1 MDGETNPLDQYEPVE
16 DEVLEEEEEGEDLME
31 NMERDYQPQPHLD
44 NYDAE
49 GIDDDAEEEGD
60 VDAHAARMAAE
71 EELNRRDAK
80 KLRPRRGAV
89 PDFMMEDDDQPRRD
103 EFNRR
108 RKRRS
113 DAGMEEDTA
122 VPLELDIEEAKGR
135 LTEWIA
141 QEQVASEIKR
151 RFRYFLRNYPHG
163 CGRDQAAQE
172 ARANHTGVG
181 EDGEGIYMERIRA
194 MAKDNKRSLELDYAH
209 WAEFQPTLSI
219 WLADAPKQ
227 MMEYLDEAAT
237 EVVEKVFSSEFFDA
251 FKAYGEE
258 YRVHVRVVG
267 LPISDSLRD
276 LRNYHLNCL
285 IRVSGVVTRRTGVFP
300 QLQLIKYDCVKCGYV
315 LGPFAMHT
323 DTAVKPNACPS
334 CTSKGPFEVNSSET
348 VYRDYQKITLQESPG
363 SVPAGRLPR
372 HKEVILTNDL
382 IDCARPGEEVEVTGV
397 YMYGYDA
404 SLNVKNSFPVFSTHI
419 EANFVSKREDIYSVH
434 ALTDDDKARVIELSR
449 DPRIGER
456 IIKSMAP
463 SIYGHENIKTALA
476 LCLMGGVEKSPSP
489 AYRLR
494 GDINVLLLGDP
505 GVAKSQFLKYV
516 EKTAPRAVYTTGK
529 GASAVGLTAAVTRDP
544 ITKEWTLEG
553 GALVLADKGVC
564 LIDEFD
570 KMNDQDRVSIHEAME
585 QQSISISKA
594 GIVTQLQAR
603 CAVIAAA
610 NPVGG
615 RYDPSKT
622 LAENVE
628 LSDPI
633 LSRFDVLAVVRDI
646 VDPVNDEKLAQ
657 FVVGSH
663 IAAHPVKQARDQE
676 AREAGTLAEAP
687 ETSNPVDP
695 DVLPQELLRKYITYA
710 KQHCRPQLQQADY
723 DRILRLYAALRQE
736 AALTH
741 GMPVAVRHLES
752 VVRMSEASARMH
764 LRDYVADYDIN
775 VAIKMMVHSFISSQK
790 FTVQQ
795 TLERKFSRYLTLP
808 QDYHALLISL
818 LRQALRA
825 VQREQALA
833 GGAGDTQLKISAR
846 LLEDKARE
854 YDIADVSSLYGSA
867 MFRNCGFAFD
877 RAHNVITYTST

>member
-1 MDGETNPLDQYEPVE
+1 MDGEANPLDQYEPVE
-16 DEVLEEEEEGEDLME
+16 DEVVEEEEEGEDLME

-44 NYDAE
+44 NYDPE
-49 GIDDDAEEEGD
+49 GLDDEEVEDGVEDA
-60 VDAHAARMAAE
+60 VAARLAAE
-71 EELNRRDAK
+71 EELNRRDAQK
-80 KLRPRRGAV
+80 MRPRRTL
-89 PDFMMEDDDQPRRD
+89 PDFMLAEDDDDPRED
-103 EFNRR
+103 FNRR
-108 RKRRS
+108 RKRRQS
-113 DAGMEEDTA
+113 IDVAPSETA
-122 VPLELDIEEAKGR
+122 DIPLDLDIEEVKGR

-141 QEQVASEIKR
+141 QEQVAAEIKR
-151 RFRYFLRNYPHG
+151 RFRHFLRNYPNDNPNG
-163 CGRDQAAQE
+163 QQQQSVGRQPE
-172 ARANHTGVG
+172 L
-181 EDGEGIYMERIRA
+181 YMDRIRA
-194 MAKDNKRSLELDYAH
+194 MCKDNKRSLELEYSH

-219 WLADAPKQ
+219 WVADAPRQ
-227 MMEYLDEAAT
+227 MLEYLDEAAT
-237 EVVEKVFSSEFFDA
+237 EVVEKVFSDQFFDMWR
-251 FKAYGEE
+251 AYGEE
-258 YRVHVRVVG
+258 YRVHVRLVG

-285 IRVSGVVTRRTGVFP
+285 VRVSGVVTRRTGVFP
-300 QLQLIKYDCVKCGYV
+300 QLRLIKYDCAKCGHV

-323 DTAVKPNACPS
+323 ETEVRPHNCPACS
-334 CTSKGPFEVNSSET
+334 SKGPFMVNSSET
-348 VYRDYQKITLQESPG
+348 VYRDYQKLTLQESPG

-372 HKEVILTNDL
+372 HKEVILTHDL
-382 IDCARPGEEVEVTGV
+382 IDCARPGEEIEVTGLYV
-397 YMYGYDA
+397 YGYDA

-419 EANFVSKREDIYSVH
+419 EANFVSKREDIYSLH
-434 ALTDDDKARVIELSR
+434 ALTDDDKARVLELSR

-456 IIKSMAP
+456 IIKSIAP
-463 SIYGHENIKTALA
+463 SIYGHEFIKTALA
-476 LCLMGGVEKSPSP
+476 LSLMGGVEKSPSP
-489 AYRLR
+489 AHRLR

-505 GVAKSQFLKYV
+505 GVAKSQFLKYI

-529 GASAVGLTAAVTRDP
+529 GASAVGLTAAVQRDP

-603 CAVIAAA
+603 CAVMAAA
-610 NPVGG
+610 NPIGG
-615 RYDPSKT
+615 RYDPSRT

-657 FVVGSH
+657 FVVGNH
-663 IAAHPVKQARDQE
+663 IASHPIKQQRDQE
-676 AREAGTLAEAP
+676 AREAGLAPQQHEEA
-687 ETSNPVDP
+687 SNPVDP
-695 DVLPQELLRKYITYA
+695 DVLPQELLRKYVTYA
-710 KQHCRPQLQQADY
+710 KQHCRPTLQQADY

-736 AALTH
+736 AAVTH

-764 LRDYVADYDIN
+764 LREYVADYDIN
-775 VAIKMMVHSFISSQK
+775 VAIKMMVRSFIGSQK

-818 LRQALRA
+818 LRQALRG
-825 VQREQALA
+825 VQREQAML
-833 GGAGDTQLKISAR
+833 GGQADTQLKISAR
-846 LLEDKARE
+846 VLEDKARE
-854 YDIADVSSLYGSA
+854 HEIADLSSLYSSN
-867 MFRNCGFAFD
+867 MFRNCGFTYD
-877 RAHNVITYTST
+877 RTANVITYTST

>member
-1 MDGETNPLDQYEPVE
+1 MDGEANPLDQYEPVDNE
-16 DEVLEEEEEGEDLME
+16 FMDEEEEGEDLME

-44 NYDAE
+44 NYDPD
-49 GIDDDAEEEGD
+49 GLDDNE
-60 VDAHAARMAAE
+60 VDDGVEDPIAARLAAE
-71 EELNRRDAK
+71 EELNWRDARQM
-80 KLRPRRGAV
+80 RPRRTL
-89 PDFMMEDDDQPRRD
+89 PDFMMADDDDDPRRED
-103 EFNRR
+103 FNRR
-108 RKRRS
+108 RKRRQS
-113 DAGMEEDTA
+113 FDIAPSETHD
-122 VPLELDIEEAKGR
+122 VPLDLDIEEVKGR

-141 QEQVASEIKR
+141 QEQVAAEIKR
-151 RFRYFLRNYPHG
+151 RFRHFLRNYPNDNPNG
-163 CGRDQAAQE
+163 QQPPGG
-172 ARANHTGVG
+172 ARQP
-181 EDGEGIYMERIRA
+181 EIYMERIRA
-194 MAKDNKRSLELDYAH
+194 MCKDNKRSLELEYSH

-219 WLADAPKQ
+219 WVADAPRQ
-227 MMEYLDEAAT
+227 MLEYMDEAAT
-237 EVVEKVFSSEFFDA
+237 EVVEKVFSEQFFDMWR
-251 FKAYGEE
+251 AYGEE
-258 YRVHVRVVG
+258 YQAHVRLVG

-285 IRVSGVVTRRTGVFP
+285 VRVAGVVTRRTGVFP
-300 QLQLIKYDCVKCGYV
+300 QLRLIKYDCVKCGYV
-315 LGPFAMHT
+315 MGPFAMHT
-323 DTAVKPNACPS
+323 ETEVKPNACPS
-334 CTSKGPFEVNSSET
+334 CQSKGPFTINSSET
-348 VYRDYQKITLQESPG
+348 VYRDYQKLTLQESPG

-372 HKEVILTNDL
+372 HKEVILTHDL
-382 IDCARPGEEVEVTGV
+382 IDCARPGEEIEVTGMYV
-397 YMYGYDA
+397 YGYDA

-419 EANFVSKREDIYSVH
+419 EANFVSKREDVYSMH
-434 ALTDDDKARVIELSR
+434 ALTDDDKARVLELSR
-449 DPRIGER
+449 DPRIGQR
-456 IIKSMAP
+456 IIKSIAP
-463 SIYGHENIKTALA
+463 SIYGHEYIKTALA
-476 LCLMGGVEKSPSP
+476 LSLMGGVEKSPSP

-494 GDINVLLLGDP
+494 GDINILLLGDP
-505 GVAKSQFLKYV
+505 GVAKSQFLKYL

-529 GASAVGLTAAVTRDP
+529 GASAVGLTAAVQRDP

-615 RYDPSKT
+615 RYDPSRT

-646 VDPVNDEKLAQ
+646 VDPVNDEKLAS
-657 FVVGSH
+657 FVVDNHMKS
-663 IAAHPVKQARDQE
+663 HPVKMAREQE
-676 AREAGTLAEAP
+676 AREAGIQQP
-687 ETSNPVDP
+687 EEETPIPTDP
-695 DVLPQELLRKYITYA
+695 DILPQDLLRKYVTYA
-710 KQHCRPQLQQADY
+710 KQNCRPTLQEADY

-764 LRDYVADYDIN
+764 LRDYVADHDIN
-775 VAIKMMVHSFISSQK
+775 VAIKMMVHSFIGSQK

-808 QDYHALLISL
+808 QDYHSLLMSL

-825 VQREQALA
+825 AQREQALA
-833 GGAGDTQLKISAR
+833 GEWQGSQVKVLGR
-846 LLEDKARE
+846 VLEEKARE
-854 YDIADVSSLYGSA
+854 LEISDVASLYSSS
-867 MFRNCGFAFD
+867 MFRSSGFSYDSIA
-877 RAHNVITYTST
+877 NVITYTST

>member
-1 MDGETNPLDQYEPVE
+1 MEGEANPLDQFEPVE
-16 DEVLEEEEEGEDLME
+16 DEVPDEEEEEGEDLME
-31 NMERDYQPQPHLD
+31 NMERDYQAQPHLD
-44 NYDAE
+44 HY
-49 GIDDDAEEEGD
+49 EEEGLNDDEEAEAED
-60 VDAHAARMAAE
+60 VDPHAARVAAE
-71 EELNRRDAK
+71 AELNRRDAS
-80 KLRPRRGAV
+80 KLRPRRTL
-89 PDFMMEDDDQPRRD
+89 PEFMTEDDDGPNRED
-103 EFNRR
+103 FNKR
-108 RKRRS
+108 RKRRGS
-113 DAGMEEDTA
+113 FDMGPSEDTA
-122 VPLELDIEEAKGR
+122 AVPLDLDIEEVKGR

-141 QEQVASEIKR
+141 QEQVAAEIKR
-151 RFRYFLRNYPHG
+151 RFRSFLRHYPNPPPG
-163 CGRDQAAQE
+163 P
-172 ARANHTGVG
+172 G
-181 EDGEGIYMERIRA
+181 ESEGGGSGGIYMDRIRA
-194 MAKDNKRSLELDYAH
+194 MAKINKRSLDLEYTH
-209 WAEFQPTLSI
+209 WAQWAPALSI
-219 WLADAPKQ
+219 WLADAPRQ
-227 MMEYLDEAAT
+227 MLEYLDEAAT
-237 EVVEKVFSSEFFDA
+237 EVVRKIFSDEFIHMFEA
-251 FKAYGEE
+251 QGEE
-258 YRVHVRVVG
+258 YSVHVRLAG
-267 LPISDSLRD
+267 LPIADSLRD

-285 IRVSGVVTRRTGVFP
+285 VRVSGVVTRRTGVFP
-300 QLQLIKYDCVKCGYV
+300 QLRLIKYDCSKCGYV
-315 LGPFAMHT
+315 LGPFAMQT
-323 DTAVKPNACPS
+323 ETEIKPTHCPS
-334 CTSKGPFEVNSSET
+334 CTAKGPFTVNSSET
-348 VYRDYQKITLQESPG
+348 VYRDYQKLTLQESPG

-372 HKEVILTNDL
+372 HKEVILTHDL
-382 IDCARPGEEVEVTGV
+382 IDCARPGEEIEVTGLYV
-397 YMYGYDA
+397 YGYDA

-419 EANFVSKREDIYSVH
+419 EANFVVKREDVYSLH
-434 ALTDDDKARVIELSR
+434 ALTDEDKARVLELSR

-463 SIYGHENIKTALA
+463 SIYGHEFIKTALA
-476 LCLMGGVEKSPSP
+476 LSLLGGVEKSPSP
-489 AYRLR
+489 AHRLR

-529 GASAVGLTAAVTRDP
+529 GASAVGLTAAVAKDP

-633 LSRFDVLAVVRDI
+633 LSRFDVMAVVRDI

-663 IAAHPVKQARDQE
+663 INAHPVRVAR
-676 AREAGTLAEAP
+676 AREAADAGVP
-687 ETSNPVDP
+687 EQEPEQAVPVDE
-695 DVLPQELLRKYITYA
+695 DVLPQDLLRKYVTYA
-710 KQHCRPQLQQADY
+710 KQHCRPTLQQADY

-736 AALTH
+736 AAITH

-764 LRDYVADYDIN
+764 LREYVADADIN
-775 VAIKMMVHSFISSQK
+775 VAIKMMVQSFIGSQK

-795 TLERKFSRYLTLP
+795 TLERKFARYLTLP

-818 LRQALRA
+818 LRQALRGL
-825 VQREQALA
+825 QREQVMA
-833 GGAGDTQLKISAR
+833 GAAGDAQLKISAR
-846 LLEDKARE
+846 VLEEKARE
-854 YDIADVSSLYGSA
+854 HEIADVSSLFAST
-867 MFRNCGFAFD
+867 MFRACGFVYD
-877 RAHNVITYTST
+877 RANHVITYTSA